1 MISLSKLSTSI
12 FAIGT
17 CAIFFN
23 PMNFNNE
30 IYPYFV
36 LSYFLGRNNI
46 FVFLIPLLVM
56 PIMLIWFMIDN
67 NPRVLIDGLAIA
79 ISLSAL
85 VKFSSYSPLEK
96 QKICDLFIAFLYIN
110 LVIIFLQFLYEP
122 IQSLTYSFFSGRE
135 ASLGLQALARNNAVT
150 GLAGE
155 PAYGSALL
163 VGILSIILTQSSQ
176 RRLLAI
182 LAVALS
188 LLFLKSV
195 TGIIFFILVVGY
207 WFLFESSQ
215 VRRKLTAWITGIIFL
230 IGISYI
236 GYYAYQTEI
245 LSRLIDFIVL
255 LSDGR
260 NIQEAE
266 DHFGSARIGAVI
278 YSFSNLIH
286 LSYGTNYSLIGYL
299 NIFLISP
306 VIPVTLFFSVNR
318 LCGGKFWRF
327 VCGFVF
333 ASISG
338 PILAW
343 PLYWLLFKN
352 LQSKMRLTAE
362 ADDFLYHKFNTL
374 RGI

>member
-1 MISLSKLSTSI
+1 MISLSKLSTYV

-23 PMNFNNE
+23 PMNFHNE

-46 FVFLIPLLVM
+46 FVFLIPLLVI
-56 PIMLIWFMIDN
+56 PIMLIWFMIDK

-79 ISLSAL
+79 ASSSAL
-85 VKFSSYSPLEK
+85 FKFFSYSPLQK
-96 QKICDLFIAFLYIN
+96 QKICDLFITFLYIN
-110 LVIIFLQFLYEP
+110 LVIIFLQSLYEP

-135 ASLGLQALARNNAVT
+135 ASHGLEALARNNAVT

-163 VGILSIILTQSSQ
+163 VGILSIILTQSNQ

-215 VRRKLTAWITGIIFL
+215 VRSKLRKWITGILFL

-236 GYYAYQTEI
+236 GYYAYQTEV
-245 LSRLIDFIVL
+245 LNRLIDFIVL

-266 DHFGSARIGAVI
+266 DNFGSARIGAVI
-278 YSFSNLIH
+278 RSFSNLIH

-299 NIFLISP
+299 NVFLISP
-306 VIPVTLFFSVNR
+306 LIPVTLFFTINR
-318 LCGGKFWRF
+318 LGRGKFWRF
-327 VCGFVF
+327 LCGFVF

-352 LQSKMRLTAE
+352 LQPKMRLTAE
-362 ADDFLYHKFNTL
+362 ADYSLYHKYNT
-374 RGI
+374 RGGT

>member
-1 MISLSKLSTSI
+1 MISPSKLSTYV

-46 FVFLIPLLVM
+46 FVFLIPLLVV

-67 NPRVLIDGLAIA
+67 NPRVLIDGLAIGA
-79 ISLSAL
+79 SLSAL
-85 VKFSSYSPLEK
+85 VKFSSYNPLEK
-96 QKICDLFIAFLYIN
+96 QKICDIFIIFISVN
-110 LVIIFLQFLYEP
+110 LGIIFLQFLYEP
-122 IQSLTYSFFSGRE
+122 IQAFTYSFFSGRE
-135 ASLGLQALARNNAVT
+135 SSLGLQALARNNAVT

-176 RRLLAI
+176 NRLLAI

-195 TGIIFFILVVGY
+195 TGIVFFILIVGY
-207 WFLFESSQ
+207 WFLFEPSQ
-215 VRRKLTAWITGIIFL
+215 ARSKLTARITGIIFF

-236 GYYAYQTEI
+236 GYYAYQTVVF
-245 LSRLIDFIVL
+245 SRLIDFIVL
-255 LSDGR
+255 LYDGR
-260 NIQEAE
+260 NIQAAEA
-266 DHFGSARIGAVI
+266 DFGSARISAVI
-278 YSFSNLIH
+278 PSFLNLIH

-299 NIFLISP
+299 NVFLMSP
-306 VIPVTLFFSVNR
+306 IIPVTLFFSVNR
-318 LCGGKFWRF
+318 LGRGKFWRF
-327 VCGFVF
+327 LCGFVF

-352 LQSKMRLTAE
+352 LQSKDRLTAE
-362 ADDFLYHKFNTL
+362 ADHFFYHKFNI
-374 RGI
+374 RGDI

>member
-1 MISLSKLSTSI
+1 MISLSKLNTYV

-56 PIMLIWFMIDN
+56 PIMLIWFMIDK

-79 ISLSAL
+79 ASLSAL
-85 VKFSSYSPLEK
+85 VKFSSYSPVQK
-96 QKICDLFIAFLYIN
+96 QKICDLFITFLFIN
-110 LVIIFLQFLYEP
+110 LIIIFLQFLYEP
-122 IQSLTYSFFSGRE
+122 IQSLTYRFFSGRE

-163 VGILSIILTQSSQ
+163 VGLLSIILTQSSQ

-215 VRRKLTAWITGIIFL
+215 VRRKRAAWITGIIFL

-236 GYYAYQTEI
+236 GYYAYQTEV

-255 LSDGR
+255 LSDGK

-266 DHFGSARIGAVI
+266 DDFGSARIGAVI

-299 NIFLISP
+299 NVFLISP
-306 VIPVTLFFSVNR
+306 IIPVTLFFAVNR
-318 LCGGKFWRF
+318 LGRGKFWRF
-327 VCGFVF
+327 LCGFLF

-352 LQSKMRLTAE
+352 LQSKTRLTAG
-362 ADDFLYHKFNTL
+362 ADHFLYHKFNTR

>member
-1 MISLSKLSTSI
+1 MISLSKLSTSV

-56 PIMLIWFMIDN
+56 PIMLIWFMIDK

-96 QKICDLFIAFLYIN
+96 QKICDLFITFLYIN

-176 RRLLAI
+176 RRLLAV

-195 TGIIFFILVVGY
+195 TGMIFFILVVGY
-207 WFLFESSQ
+207 WFLFESNT
-215 VRRKLTAWITGIIFL
+215 VRTKLSGWLVGILFL
-230 IGISYI
+230 IVISYAI
-236 GYYAYQTEI
+236 YTAYQSEVFD
-245 LSRLIDFIVL
+245 RLISFIVM
-255 LSDGR
+255 LSDGSSV
-260 NIQEAE
+260 QESE
-266 DHFGSARIGAVI
+266 KSFGSARIGAVV
-278 YSFSNLIH
+278 YSYSNIIH
-286 LSYGTNYSLIGYL
+286 FNYGTNYSLIGYL
-299 NIFLISP
+299 NIFLMSP
-306 VIPVTLFFSVNR
+306 IIPFTLFFTINR
-318 LCGGKFWRF
+318 LGRGKFWRF
-327 VCGFVF
+327 MCGFVL
-333 ASISG
+333 ATISG
-338 PILAW
+338 PILVW

-352 LQSKMRLTAE
+352 LKSQDRVIS
-362 ADDFLYHKFNTL
+362 
-374 RGI
+374 

>member
-1 MISLSKLSTSI
+1 MISLSKLSTYV

-56 PIMLIWFMIDN
+56 PIMLIWYMIDN

-79 ISLSAL
+79 ASSSAL
-85 VKFSSYSPLEK
+85 VKFSSYSPLQK
-96 QKICDLFIAFLYIN
+96 QKICDVFITFIYIN
-110 LVIIFLQFLYEP
+110 LAIIFLQFLFEP

-215 VRRKLTAWITGIIFL
+215 VRGKLTAWITGITFL

-236 GYYAYQTEI
+236 GYYAYQAEV
-245 LSRLIDFIVL
+245 LNRLIDFIVL

-266 DHFGSARIGAVI
+266 DNFGSARIGAVI

-299 NIFLISP
+299 NVFLISP
-306 VIPVTLFFSVNR
+306 IIPVTLFFTINR
-318 LCGGKFWRF
+318 LGKGKFWRF
-327 VCGFVF
+327 LCGFVF

-343 PLYWLLFKN
+343 PLYWFLFKN
-352 LQSKMRLTAE
+352 LQSKMRLTAV
-362 ADDFLYHKFNTL
+362 ADHFLYYKFNTR

>member
-1 MISLSKLSTSI
+1 M
-12 FAIGT
+12 
-17 CAIFFN
+17 
-23 PMNFNNE
+23 
-30 IYPYFV
+30 
-36 LSYFLGRNNI
+36 
-46 FVFLIPLLVM
+46 
-56 PIMLIWFMIDN
+56 
-67 NPRVLIDGLAIA
+67 
-79 ISLSAL
+79 
-85 VKFSSYSPLEK
+85 
-96 QKICDLFIAFLYIN
+96 
-110 LVIIFLQFLYEP
+110 
-122 IQSLTYSFFSGRE
+122 
-135 ASLGLQALARNNAVT
+135 T

-163 VGILSIILTQSSQ
+163 VGILSIILTQSNQ

-215 VRRKLTAWITGIIFL
+215 VRSKLRKWITGILFL

-236 GYYAYQTEI
+236 GYYAYQTEV
-245 LSRLIDFIVL
+245 LNRLIDFIVL

-266 DHFGSARIGAVI
+266 DNFGSARIGAVI
-278 YSFSNLIH
+278 RSFSNLIH

-299 NIFLISP
+299 NVFLISP
-306 VIPVTLFFSVNR
+306 LIPVTLFFTINR
-318 LCGGKFWRF
+318 LGRGKFWRF
-327 VCGFVF
+327 LCGFVF

-352 LQSKMRLTAE
+352 LQPKMRLTAE
-362 ADDFLYHKFNTL
+362 ADYSLYHKYNT
-374 RGI
+374 RGGT